1 MSGET
6 EIKFENEIE
15 CDSVNSI
22 LELILNQERD
32 ETDNDSA
39 NRVRKKLYFRGEN
52 SNHELRTPSLYLQE
66 GLTLEGSEYYYRM
79 LLSELGRDDYQEN
92 SSLVRLISE
101 LQHYGAKTRVLDI
114 TSNPLIALYFAVE
127 KKDDKSGDDKS
138 GYVFIY
144 ESDEKN
150 EKFDTG
156 HTIAIKSALNLIPQK
171 IINKFLKAVNF
182 ICKDESELKKLEN
195 EPLENLNKLL
205 KDKFR
210 ERNQGLNEEEIEEL
224 NEEIEKSEAN
234 IVKFMELLNQRARV
248 RERLNLPFKI
258 AMDLGKAHIVIP
270 SKTTDRIRQQ
280 QGAFIYPKFTDTS
293 DKTHEEVKKEISES
307 INHFNAT
314 LKIQKEDKK
323 DQTCLLSV
331 IRIDGN
337 NKKKIRSQLKLLGI
351 TEGFVYPD
359 IEHKSNALLGIS
371 QNGNKTA
378 QNKSN

>member
-6 EIKFENEIE
+6 ERKFENEIE

-22 LELILNQERD
+22 LELILNHDQN

-39 NRVRKKLYFRGEN
+39 KRVKKNRYFRGEN
-52 SNHELRTPSLYLQE
+52 SYYELRTPSLYLQE
-66 GLTLEGSEYYYRM
+66 GLTLDGSEYYYRM

-92 SSLVRLISE
+92 TSLVRLISE

-144 ESDEKN
+144 ESDEEN

-156 HTIAIKSALNLIPQK
+156 HTIAIKSALNLIPQE
-171 IINKFLKAVNF
+171 IINNFFKAVNF
-182 ICKDESELKKLEN
+182 ICKDESELERLEN
-195 EPLENLNKLL
+195 VPLENLNKKL
-205 KDKFR
+205 KDKLR
-210 ERNQGLNEEEIEEL
+210 ERNQELYEVKIEEL
-224 NEEIEKSEAN
+224 EAS

-337 NKKKIRSQLKLLGI
+337 NKEKIRTQLKLLGI